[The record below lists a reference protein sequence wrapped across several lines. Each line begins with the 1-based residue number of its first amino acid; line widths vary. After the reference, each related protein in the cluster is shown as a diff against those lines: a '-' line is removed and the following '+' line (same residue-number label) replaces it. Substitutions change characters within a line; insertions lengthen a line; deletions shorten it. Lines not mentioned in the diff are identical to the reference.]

1 MADHFAVEGQRGRTP
16 AASGTLLHSLTV
28 IEGTTV
34 LPQKTTP
41 DHYGDS
47 FAFFLGAMQ
56 SNATFQVVFRIPRL
70 DVHHLTFCRAFV
82 APNHALKVLCRP
94 ILGVALDVLDA
105 RSAVNLGR
113 FFATHFIVP
122 FFEGTDQWSV
132 AIHRVHTGRVVACGA
147 R

>member
-1 MADHFAVEGQRGRTP
+1 VADHFAVEGRRGSTP
-16 AASGTLLHSLTV
+16 AASGTLLHSLIV

-56 SNATFQVVFRIPRL
+56 SNATFQMVFRIPRL
-70 DVHHLTFCRAFV
+70 DVHHPTFCRAFV

-94 ILGVALDVLDA
+94 IFALLWTFWMHAQLSTWVVSLLLT
-105 RSAVNLGR
+105 SSSR
-113 FFATHFIVP
+113 FFK
-122 FFEGTDQWSV
+122 GTDQWSV